1 MKKLALH
8 AILAIALAFS
18 AIIAADTAPQESESR
33 DIVRPEGVSFDVSA
47 LETDLTT
54 DDTLIVE
61 LRVTIHGEESEI
73 DIAEIPT
80 LAIESFDL
88 ISTGSSSMRSLD
100 ADLPSVMR
108 TTIYYFRPTVQG
120 SFSIPVLTLDYVDT
134 RTGLITT
141 LGSASIPLDVSAGSP
156 GQVSMDSLLLLV
168 VVLILTVSIA
178 TVIYARVRRWNAT
191 RHPDE
196 ETAGVARVDLLASL
210 DRVEITLA
218 HGRVADA
225 QSALTTAVMQY
236 IENEY
241 AIHPQE
247 SDREK
252 CHKAMSEAGAPNML
266 SDRCMQLLEWDQSLK
281 FGGLP
286 MNGSEIVDML
296 SSLRQVVEHH

>member
-8 AILAIALAFS
+8 VILAIALAFN
-18 AIIAADTAPQESESR
+18 AIIAADTAPQESESS
-33 DIVRPEGVSFDVSA
+33 DPVHPEGVSFDVSA
-47 LETDLTT
+47 LDTDLTT

-61 LRVTIHGEESEI
+61 LRVTIRGEESDI

-80 LAIESFDL
+80 LVIESFDL

-141 LGSASIPLDVSAGSP
+141 LGSASIPLEVSAGSP
-156 GQVSMDSLLLLV
+156 GQVGMESLLPLV
-168 VVLILTVSIA
+168 VILILIVSIA
-178 TVIYARVRRWNAT
+178 TLIYVRLRKRRAV
-191 RHPDE
+191 RIPE

-210 DRVEITLA
+210 DRVEIMLA

-225 QSALTTAVMQY
+225 QSALTTTVMQY

-241 AIHPQE
+241 AIRPQE
-247 SDREK
+247 SNREI
-252 CHKAMSEAGAPNML
+252 CREAMNEASAPKIL
-266 SDRCMQLLEWDQSLK
+266 SDKCMQLLEWDQSLK

-286 MNGSEIVDML
+286 VSESEVTDML
-296 SSLRQVVEHH
+296 ISLRQVAEHH